1 MRKKSKMVI
10 FVLIFVTSAQILM
23 AQAGKMDINVRGVTL
38 AQLLDTI
45 QSKGYQAFFNAK
57 AIANV
62 KNVTVNLQDATV
74 GQVLDVALAGTG
86 FTYSLTG
93 NTVVISVKQEEP
105 KSFKVSGTVRDKAG
119 MTLPGVTIQVKGTT
133 VGVVTDSEGRF
144 TINLPQQEH
153 LALIFSF
160 IGYEKKEIRVHQ
172 DMADLSVVLETKT
185 EEMDEVVV
193 TGYQTIDKRKLTSS
207 IYSLSSEDLDFQGA
221 VRLDQMLE
229 GKVPGLLVMTS
240 SAAPGAA
247 TKMRLRGSN
256 TFIYE
261 DPVPLTADEINSW
274 DNINLI
280 GNAITGLNPQDIE
293 RIDVL
298 KDASATAIYGTRA
311 ANGVIVVT
319 TKAGKI
325 GETSISYN
333 FNAAVTQRPRYSD
346 FQLMNSKER
355 VEVSREIVERGL
367 YFNYTPER
375 IGYEGLVMDYWDKK
389 ISFSEFQDEVS
400 RMESANTDWFKALYR
415 NSFSHTHNLSLS
427 GGNRGTRY
435 YFSMGYTSNRA
446 SEIGSGLWRFTA
458 RMNLQTRLR
467 ENILVDARLSGSVQD
482 ADYNPT
488 AYSVFNEAYY
498 TNRAIPLRNDDGSL
512 YYVQKP
518 VNQDQTT
525 QENVYAGYN
534 ILNELA
540 NSGRNVVNKSL
551 NLTGSL
557 NWELLP
563 NLRYTGTF
571 GLTTTTN
578 LTEEYMGEKTWYIA
592 QMRGWE
598 YGEKPEG
605 DIPNKSIMEGGT
617 YTNSV
622 TNQYKWTVRNQLNY
636 NFSINDIHHFNIDL
650 GQEANSTIYKGTSSG
665 TFPGYRVDEGKT
677 FTYFPT
683 VTRDDTDYGWYSA
696 LKTWFLQAGGVYP
709 SITDRRENTLSF
721 YGTFTYTYQNRYS
734 LNFNIRNDGSN
745 RFGQYN
751 NEKFN
756 PVWSASARWNMN
768 EEAFMSSGLFE
779 TLALRASYGYRG
791 NVPSTSPYML
801 IERPE
806 TNAVSGEKGSI
817 ISSFPNADLKWEKT
831 STVNVALD
839 WSFLRGRISGAF
851 EYYYSKSTDLLTDY
865 PISLVNGVDSWTVNE
880 GTAVNQGL
888 DFNIS
893 TRNIDLDNFKWR
905 TSLTLSYTKN
915 KVTHSEDG
923 LSSTSQTYTNYVSG
937 SIIRKGSS
945 VDGFYS
951 YQFAG
956 LDEYGLPRFKNL
968 TGNNPN
974 MSNTEFLD
982 HIFVYSGTRT
992 PTVYGS
998 FSTEFSFWKRL
1009 TLRAE
1014 FSYKLGY
1021 KSRLLRLYEDA
1032 DNVLPLPEKNAPAH
1046 FARRWRNPGDEANTN
1061 IPVLTNIRLD
1071 IPTGGMT
1078 DEAYTYTLVDS
1089 KFSQIAGPTSLSG
1102 WYMYDYSDLRVVRA
1116 DHIRFRAITLGY
1128 QLGCNWLKKL
1138 GVNGARLDFQMQN
1151 IGVIVFDKDIKGQD
1165 PDQIESVGMPV
1176 LPTYNLS
1183 LNLNF

>member
-23 AQAGKMDINVRGVTL
+23 AQAGKMDINVHGVTL

-256 TFIYE
+256 TFTGTREPLWVIDGIIYE

-768 EEAFMSSGLFE
+768 E
-779 TLALRASYGYRG
+779 
-791 NVPSTSPYML
+791 VPSTSPYML

-1128 QLGCNWLKKL
+1128 QLGGNWLKKL

>member
-256 TFIYE
+256 TFTGTREPLWVIDGIIYE

-435 YFSMGYTSNRA
+435 YFSMGYSSNRA

-540 NSGRNVVNKSL
+540 NSGRNVV
-551 NLTGSL
+551 
-557 NWELLP
+557 
-563 NLRYTGTF
+563 
-571 GLTTTTN
+571 
-578 LTEEYMGEKTWYIA
+578 
-592 QMRGWE
+592 
-598 YGEKPEG
+598 
-605 DIPNKSIMEGGT
+605 
-617 YTNSV
+617 
-622 TNQYKWTVRNQLNY
+622 
-636 NFSINDIHHFNIDL
+636 
-650 GQEANSTIYKGTSSG
+650 
-665 TFPGYRVDEGKT
+665 
-677 FTYFPT
+677 
-683 VTRDDTDYGWYSA
+683 
-696 LKTWFLQAGGVYP
+696 
-709 SITDRRENTLSF
+709 
-721 YGTFTYTYQNRYS
+721 
-734 LNFNIRNDGSN
+734 
-745 RFGQYN
+745 
-751 NEKFN
+751 
-756 PVWSASARWNMN
+756 
-768 EEAFMSSGLFE
+768 
-779 TLALRASYGYRG
+779 
-791 NVPSTSPYML
+791 
-801 IERPE
+801 
-806 TNAVSGEKGSI
+806 
-817 ISSFPNADLKWEKT
+817 
-831 STVNVALD
+831 
-839 WSFLRGRISGAF
+839 
-851 EYYYSKSTDLLTDY
+851 SKS
-865 PISLVNGVDSWTVNE
+865 
-880 GTAVNQGL
+880 
-888 DFNIS
+888 
-893 TRNIDLDNFKWR
+893 
-905 TSLTLSYTKN
+905 
-915 KVTHSEDG
+915 
-923 LSSTSQTYTNYVSG
+923 
-937 SIIRKGSS
+937 
-945 VDGFYS
+945 
-951 YQFAG
+951 
-956 LDEYGLPRFKNL
+956 
-968 TGNNPN
+968 
-974 MSNTEFLD
+974 
-982 HIFVYSGTRT
+982 
-992 PTVYGS
+992 
-998 FSTEFSFWKRL
+998 
-1009 TLRAE
+1009 
-1014 FSYKLGY
+1014 
-1021 KSRLLRLYEDA
+1021 
-1032 DNVLPLPEKNAPAH
+1032 
-1046 FARRWRNPGDEANTN
+1046 
-1061 IPVLTNIRLD
+1061 
-1071 IPTGGMT
+1071 
-1078 DEAYTYTLVDS
+1078 
-1089 KFSQIAGPTSLSG
+1089 
-1102 WYMYDYSDLRVVRA
+1102 
-1116 DHIRFRAITLGY
+1116 
-1128 QLGCNWLKKL
+1128 
-1138 GVNGARLDFQMQN
+1138 
-1151 IGVIVFDKDIKGQD
+1151 
-1165 PDQIESVGMPV
+1165 
-1176 LPTYNLS
+1176 
-1183 LNLNF
+1183 